1 MTRTWGLSSSGT
13 DLDWAA
19 LINYI
24 YWVYSSTLKLVGKK
38 VYCTEQEEQEEKHF
52 SASFCRDHVRIK
64 NEFHR
69 WCKDYGF
76 TDLHRA
82 ALKIILEGG
91 SAFQPTPKKM
101 TAVKVSAAERK
112 EANKTC
118 KLVPTTPRRQIEG
131 HRCQS
136 SLVSSTQGLDTAA
149 TVSSYFPECFVLPS
163 CSNQTP

>member
-1 MTRTWGLSSSGT
+1 MS
-13 DLDWAA
+13 
-19 LINYI
+19 
-24 YWVYSSTLKLVGKK
+24 KK
-38 VYCTEQEEQEEKHF
+38 EKVK
-52 SASFCRDHVRIK
+52 ATIDTMAMRRLLLRKKRRSFQGRVRIK

-91 SAFQPTPKKM
+91 SAFQPAPKKM

-136 SLVSSTQGLDTAA
+136 PLVSSTQGRDPAA
-149 TVSSYFPECFVLPS
+149 TVSS
-163 CSNQTP
+163 